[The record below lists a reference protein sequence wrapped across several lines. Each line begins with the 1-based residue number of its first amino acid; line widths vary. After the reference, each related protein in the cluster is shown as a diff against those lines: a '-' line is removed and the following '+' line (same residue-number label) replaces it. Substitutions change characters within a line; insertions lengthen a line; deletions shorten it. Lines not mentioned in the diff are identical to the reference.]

1 MKKEIFINKHCKM
14 SLKSGFV
21 IDGIISDMDD
31 FGLTITNRK
40 TTGFFSFDEI
50 SNLKVVE

>member
-31 FGLTITNRK
+31 FGLKIEK
-40 TTGFFSFDEI
+40 QLDFFH
-50 SNLKVVE
+50 LMK